1 MKCSG
6 RVHKFGDHVDTD
18 VIIPATLLGK
28 TDPES
33 LARGCFSAVYPGFSA
48 RVQPGD
54 LLFAGENF
62 GCGSSREHAPLAIK
76 ATGIGCVVAASFSRI
91 FYRSAI
97 NVGLPI
103 AICPAAVPKA
113 QDGAPASVDFVAGTV
128 TVAGESFP
136 FPPFPPEIVGILES
150 GGLVGFMIK
159 RLKAEQATGTPH
171 R

>member
-6 RVHKFGDHVDTD
+6 RIHKFGDHIDTD

-28 TDPES
+28 SDPES
-33 LARGCFSAVYPGFSA
+33 LARGCFSAVYPGFSE
-48 RVQPGD
+48 RVSPGD

-103 AICPAAVPKA
+103 AICPAAVAKA
-113 QDGAPASVDFVAGTV
+113 QDGEQASVDFVAGAV
-128 TVAGESFP
+128 TVAGESFA
-136 FPPFPPEIVGILES
+136 FPAFPPEIVGILES
-150 GGLVGFMIK
+150 GGLVGFMEK
-159 RLKAEQATGTPH
+159 RLKAERAAAIKLS
-171 R
+171 